1 MATHPLVYPGPHSCL
16 FHGLLHQVF
25 IDMVAPDLVDPF
37 EQRGKPPLHL
47 ARNHPVLESLCARF
61 GRCLMPH
68 CPAKRGT
75 MDLLIRGVSWQE
87 HLMEELEGIP
97 HLAELPVGNTLA
109 LTRLRQKRLDV
120 PSRSFAQTPR
130 RDEAG
135 KVLRPVHVERG
146 ALRPPP
152 VLLHTGPAGSPKRMG
167 FVGIG
172 RNTASI
178 YTISPDFRGLS
189 NKDPPLNRR
198 NYDIII
204 QFLCLI
210 HVMSEGRHEHSRN
223 DAKGNG

>member
-109 LTRLRQKRLDV
+109 LTRLRRKRLEV
-120 PSRSFAQTPR
+120 PSRRFAQAPS

-135 KVLRPVHVERG
+135 KVLRPLHVERG

-152 VLLHTGPAGSPKRMG
+152 VLLHTGPAGSPKNIG
-167 FVGIG
+167 FARIA
-172 RNTASI
+172 RNIASI
-178 YTISPDFRGLS
+178 YTISPDLGALS
-189 NKDPPLNRR
+189 NKHPPSNRQHC
-198 NYDIII
+198 DITI
-204 QFLCLI
+204 
-210 HVMSEGRHEHSRN
+210 
-223 DAKGNG
+223 